1 MMSFPG
7 EGDVA
12 RIHQDD
18 VEAVRERTDIVAL
31 IQQYVGLKKS
41 GRSFAGL
48 CPFHTEK
55 TASFTVDP
63 SKQVY
68 YCFGC
73 QAGGNA
79 FHFLMGVESLTF
91 PESVERLAKQAGI
104 TLRYEGLSPGDR
116 KAASR
121 RQALFR
127 ANGRAA
133 DLYHRFLVDHREAA
147 EARRYLE
154 ARGIS
159 KETAVEFGIGFAPG
173 YPDFLLRR
181 LAREFSPEILVEAG
195 LALKDAAGGVR
206 DRFRNRVTFPVHDL
220 TGQAVGFGARLLT
233 GEGPKYLNSPETP
246 VYRKGEMLYN
256 LHRAKAQVTDSGRA
270 YVVEG
275 YTDVIAL
282 HQDGVPTAVATCGT
296 ALSEGHLRLLSR
308 FGRQAVLAFDSDE
321 AGARAAERAYGFMS
335 QHPVEVRVL
344 VLPEG
349 LDPADFVKARGAQAF
364 QEMAEA
370 AVPLVEYMIRR
381 SLGTQEL
388 GSPEGKAR
396 AVRETLPIVAG
407 LQDSVLRSQYAGV
420 LAELAGVKI
429 REVQEQLEW
438 SPRGISAEAERSRDR
453 ESPRPREPRD
463 HPIREVEKEALKLLM
478 QFPDLAGDRLEALD
492 DEHFS
497 YEAHRKVLAILRK
510 STGQPPA
517 EVIGR
522 LQEERMARL
531 VAELAVE
538 PVKVQGQV
546 GKEYAERVFS
556 RLEEFFLTRRI
567 DIMKKRLERT
577 NPLTESTSF
586 DSLYEELIA
595 LEGERRKVRAR
606 AGEGT

>member
-1 MMSFPG
+1 M
-7 EGDVA
+7 A

-18 VEAVRERTDIVAL
+18 VEAVRERTDIVGL
-31 IQQYVGLKKS
+31 VQQYVGLKKS
-41 GRSFAGL
+41 GRAFAGL

-63 SKQVY
+63 AKQVY

-73 QAGGNA
+73 NAGGNA

-121 RQALFR
+121 RQSLFR
-127 ANGRAA
+127 ANSRAA
-133 DLYHRFLVDHREAA
+133 ELYHQFLVENREAE
-147 EARRYLE
+147 EARRYLD
-154 ARGIS
+154 ARGVS
-159 KETAVEFGIGFAPG
+159 KETAVEFGIGYAPR

-181 LAREFSPEILVEAG
+181 LAREFSPEILIAAG
-195 LALKDAAGGVR
+195 LALKDASGGVR
-206 DRFRNRVTFPVHDL
+206 DRFRARVTFPVLDL
-220 TGQAVGFGARLLT
+220 AGQAVGFGARLLT

-256 LHRAKAQVTDSGRA
+256 LHRAKASVTGSGRA

-282 HQDGVPTAVATCGT
+282 HQDGVPTGVATCGT

-308 FGRQAVLAFDSDE
+308 FARQAVLAFDSDE
-321 AGARAAERAYGFMS
+321 AGARAAERAYGFMA
-335 QHPVEVRVL
+335 QHPVEVLVL

-349 LDPADFVKARGAQAF
+349 LDPADFVKARGATAF
-364 QEMAEA
+364 QEMAEE

-381 SLGTQEL
+381 SLRAQDL
-388 GSPEGKAR
+388 RSPEGQAR

-407 LQDSVLRSQYAGV
+407 LDDSVLRSQYAGV
-420 LAELAGVKI
+420 LAELVGVKVDEVLRELERSPRAESREAGRPQEVGKLGEV
-429 REVQEQLEW
+429 REVRA
-438 SPRGISAEAERSRDR
+438 PT
-453 ESPRPREPRD
+453 
-463 HPIREVEKEALKLLM
+463 REVEKEALKLLM
-478 QFPDLAGDRLEALD
+478 QFPDLAGNRLEALD
-492 DEHFS
+492 DEHFTT
-497 YEAHRKVLAILRK
+497 ETHRKVLAVLRE
-510 STGQPPA
+510 STGRPPA

-531 VAELAVE
+531 FAELTVE
-538 PVKVQGQV
+538 PVKGEV
-546 GKEYAERVFS
+546 GREYTERVFS

-567 DIMKKRLERT
+567 DTMKKRLERL
-577 NPLTESTSF
+577 NPLTESISF

-606 AGEGT
+606 AGEGA

>member
-1 MMSFPG
+1 MSFPG

-63 SKQVY
+63 AKQVY

-91 PESVERLAKQAGI
+91 PEAVERLAKQAGI

-127 ANGRAA
+127 ANARAA
-133 DLYHRFLVDHREAA
+133 DLYHRFLVDHRDAG
-147 EARRYLE
+147 EARKYLDT
-154 ARGIS
+154 RGIS
-159 KETAVEFGIGFAPG
+159 KETAVEFGIGYAPG
-173 YPDFLLRR
+173 HPDFLLRR

-195 LALKDAAGGVR
+195 LAMKDASGSVR

-220 TGQAVGFGARLLT
+220 AGQAVGFGARLLT

-256 LHRAKAQVTDSGRA
+256 LHRAKGQVTDTGRA

-308 FGRQAVLAFDSDE
+308 FGREAVLAFDSDE

-349 LDPADFVKARGAQAF
+349 LDPADFVKARGATAF
-364 QEMAEA
+364 REMAEE

-381 SLGTQEL
+381 RLRTQEL
-388 GSPEGKAR
+388 RSPEGQAR

-407 LQDSVLRSQYAGV
+407 LDDPVLRSRYGGV
-420 LAELAGVKI
+420 LAELVGVRSSDI
-429 REVQEQLEW
+429 LLELDRSPQATSAEPTRAREVRA
-438 SPRGISAEAERSRDR
+438 PT
-453 ESPRPREPRD
+453 
-463 HPIREVEKEALKLLM
+463 REVEKEALKLLM

-492 DEHFS
+492 DDHFTTES
-497 YEAHRKVLAILRK
+497 HRKVLALLRK

-517 EVIGR
+517 EMIGR
-522 LQEERMARL
+522 VQEERMARL
-531 VAELAVE
+531 FAELTVE
-538 PVKVQGQV
+538 PVKGEV
-546 GKEYAERVFS
+546 GREYTERVFS

-567 DIMKKRLERT
+567 DIMKKRLERI

-606 AGEGT
+606 AGERT